1 MAEITPERQQQLTEE
16 YAELKEKILDVD
28 HKYSLSYYE
37 PELEFEPSLGLEKL
51 TFTPLTET
59 ELQQLAQQEVN
70 PRYLEKQ
77 RSLDKSY
84 ATAKAN
90 VLLSVDRQAEKHR
103 KNLVK
108 LADQYAED
116 YKKRQHAL
124 ANGGMWHSSAAE
136 KALKSIDDAYDGD
149 VEEENKRYTAEY
161 EALYDKL
168 DALEDSYEQGTASI
182 AQQKQLAIAAEVAAL
197 EEKQEKNRISIEKYN
212 NTVDEKEIKYQASCR
227 RYLQY
232 AVQAEYERALEA
244 AKLHAELGE
253 SGVKQQMLSEKLNCC
268 KAHFTGYRQYEAQ
281 FVLQIDTFLQA
292 NLEDYYTALTD
303 WVTQILIP

>member
-16 YAELKEKILDVD
+16 YAQLKEKILDVD

-90 VLLSVDRQAEKHR
+90 VLLSVDRQTEKHR

-168 DALEDSYEQGTASI
+168 DALEDSYEQGSLHCTAETAGDSGGSGGVGGKTGKKPYQHRKVQQYGGRKGNKISGKLPKIPSI
-182 AQQKQLAIAAEVAAL
+182 RHSGGIRKGVGGG
-197 EEKQEKNRISIEKYN
+197 
-212 NTVDEKEIKYQASCR
+212 
-227 RYLQY
+227 
-232 AVQAEYERALEA
+232 EA
-244 AKLHAELGE
+244 ACRAGRKRRKTADAFGKTQL
-253 SGVKQQMLSEKLNCC
+253 
-268 KAHFTGYRQYEAQ
+268 
-281 FVLQIDTFLQA
+281 LQGAFHRLQA
-292 NLEDYYTALTD
+292 VRSAVRVADRHLFAG
-303 WVTQILIP
+303 